1 MNKLEHIEQNKM
13 DDDWVCDYCGSEEV
27 DEKAWVNMN
36 TLEVTEAI
44 DDTTYWCNNCN
55 DEISPMTYFK
65 WTEKI
70 AEETMGNKEEYH
82 KILDGSR
89 M

>member
-1 MNKLEHIEQNKM
+1 MDNACVFNIYEHRF
-13 DDDWVCDYCGSEEV
+13 VCDYCGSEEV
-27 DEKAWVNMN
+27 DEKAWVNIN
-36 TLEVTEAI
+36 TLEVTSTI
-44 DDTTYWCNNCN
+44 DDPDYWCNSCS
-55 DEISPMTYFK
+55 EEVKPMTYFE

-82 KILDGSR
+82 RILDGSR

>member
-1 MNKLEHIEQNKM
+1 MVKSEYFEKNNM
-13 DDDWVCDYCGSEEV
+13 DNILVCSYCG
-27 DEKAWVNMN
+27 
-36 TLEVTEAI
+36 LEVSKETS
-44 DDTTYWCNNCN
+44 YWCDIC
-55 DEISPMTYFK
+55 DEEAKPMTYFK